1 MLTSNDVSGHA
12 QATGAQ
18 AAMQAKGITLKTVF
32 IPATAFDAT
41 SEMEQAVATK
51 PDALLLSG
59 YGATA
64 GPTIKAYAQLGIKIP
79 TYGTQYFAANN
90 LSQVAPASDY
100 KGVTLQALAWAVKG
114 STQTQTPAFSTF
126 FSELQSRPAA
136 LSRSAC
142 SPTSSTGTTS
152 WWQRQRPSSPTAPI
166 PPRWQ
171 PRCTTLRPRRCRCTW
186 ARWITR
192 RRTTT
197 RDTPTPGGPG
207 SRTPLRSTA
216 GSFQRIADLPDL
228 SPKRRAQAGSQA
240 AALPPANRLSGAER
254 WTTMTA
260 APRGQRTQ
268 RNEYAK
274 RSRFLT
280 CCVRAADA
288 FGDAEALVFPEA
300 RFTFTQLRAE
310 AELVAAGLY
319 TLGVRPGDRVGILMP
334 NTPDFVHCFYGAAML
349 GAVVLPINARYKRR
363 ELRYII
369 ADAELTVLLTTDVI
383 AEHADYVK
391 LLRECFPELVAAADP
406 RHLELADAPWL
417 KSIVLFGASEPPG
430 VVTGGQLRDLA
441 KQTAQKTVSALR
453 QRIRLRDVAMMMYTS
468 GTTANPKG
476 CPITHEALVR
486 VWLVL
491 GRLSD
496 VRQGDRF
503 WVPMPMFHVSGL
515 GPLLFVPAVG
525 ATYISLTHFDPVV
538 SLRQIREERPTQL
551 WPLFPFIL
559 MALLRHPDYDPQSLE
574 RVRSINHNAPAET
587 GTGRCLTHA
596 PWHRPDL
603 LSRADRSWPAPSLPH
618 RPTRRS
624 KSACATSSS
633 RSRAWTSALS
643 TQIPVPTSRPVR
655 PARSLSAGIACS
667 TDISMSRRSRRP
679 RCRQTAGF
687 TPETWGFWSKAD
699 SRTPAG

>member
-1 MLTSNDVSGHA
+1 
-12 QATGAQ
+12 
-18 AAMQAKGITLKTVF
+18 
-32 IPATAFDAT
+32 
-41 SEMEQAVATK
+41 
-51 PDALLLSG
+51 
-59 YGATA
+59 
-64 GPTIKAYAQLGIKIP
+64 
-79 TYGTQYFAANN
+79 
-90 LSQVAPASDY
+90 
-100 KGVTLQALAWAVKG
+100 
-114 STQTQTPAFSTF
+114 
-126 FSELQSRPAA
+126 
-136 LSRSAC
+136 
-142 SPTSSTGTTS
+142 
-152 WWQRQRPSSPTAPI
+152 
-166 PPRWQ
+166 
-171 PRCTTLRPRRCRCTW
+171 
-186 ARWITR
+186 
-192 RRTTT
+192 
-197 RDTPTPGGPG
+197 
-207 SRTPLRSTA
+207 
-216 GSFQRIADLPDL
+216 
-228 SPKRRAQAGSQA
+228 
-240 AALPPANRLSGAER
+240 
-254 WTTMTA
+254 MTA
-260 APRGQRTQ
+260 AARGQRTQ
-268 RNEYAK
+268 RNEYAEAI
-274 RSRFLT
+274 SVPDVL
-280 CCVRAADA
+280 VRAADA
-288 FGDAEALVFPEA
+288 FGDAEALVLPEA

-363 ELRYII
+363 ELRYVI

-587 GTGRCLTHA
+587 VQVAASLMPPGIVQISYFGLTEVAGAIATTPPHATLEERMRNVFEPIPGVDIRVVDPDTGTDVQAGETGEILIRGYSVFDGYFNEPEITAATLQADGWFHTGDLGVLVEGGFTYSGRMKEMLRVGGENVAAAEIEAVLSTHPA
-596 PWHRPDL
+596 VQVAQVIGRPDTKYGEVPVAFIQ
-603 LSRADRSWPAPSLPH
+603 LSSGTDVDGQELIKHCRGELASWKVPREVRFVQEWP
-618 RPTRRS
+618 
-624 KSACATSSS
+624 
-633 RSRAWTSALS
+633 TSATKIQKYKLS
-643 TQIPVPTSRPVR
+643 EFLEQ
-655 PARSLSAGIACS
+655 PADA
-667 TDISMSRRSRRP
+667 P
-679 RCRQTAGF
+679 R
-687 TPETWGFWSKAD
+687 
-699 SRTPAG
+699 